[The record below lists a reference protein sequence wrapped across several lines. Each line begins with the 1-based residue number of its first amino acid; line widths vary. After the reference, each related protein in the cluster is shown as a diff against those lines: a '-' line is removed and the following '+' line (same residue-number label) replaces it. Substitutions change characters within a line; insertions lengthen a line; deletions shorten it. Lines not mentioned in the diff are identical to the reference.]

1 MTDQLLD
8 TAAQPADT
16 HQAGRALGIVAVFLG
31 VAALAAA
38 TFVLSYPAVHTFALQ
53 AGVSV
58 RLARF
63 YPGLVDVMLVVIL
76 AAVLSLRGAGLPSR
90 LLAWVALIL
99 LLAAAAGASALHADG
114 RRLPARAAEIT
125 AAVLPWLLVL
135 VAFAL
140 LLAMLRH
147 ARLRR
152 SRRRLSAADSYY
164 LPAGAARII
173 ERGVPEAPALNG
185 RERADIPPVSRP
197 VFPLD
202 SDRDAGLSIIPGLGQ
217 PFPAQDVTA
226 PADALEGGSPAQAM
240 EPDPAT
246 DSADADDMP
255 VFHRVRSSPTPP
267 PADDPSLDAGND
279 AG

>member
-1 MTDQLLD
+1 
-8 TAAQPADT
+8 
-16 HQAGRALGIVAVFLG
+16 
-31 VAALAAA
+31 
-38 TFVLSYPAVHTFALQ
+38 
-53 AGVSV
+53 
-58 RLARF
+58 
-63 YPGLVDVMLVVIL
+63 
-76 AAVLSLRGAGLPSR
+76 
-90 LLAWVALIL
+90 
-99 LLAAAAGASALHADG
+99 
-114 RRLPARAAEIT
+114 
-125 AAVLPWLLVL
+125 
-135 VAFAL
+135 
-140 LLAMLRH
+140 MLRH

-185 RERADIPPVSRP
+185 RERADIPPVSPP

-240 EPDPAT
+240 EPEPDWLVADSPTADTRQAPVARPQADPAGTGDALVVSGQPDPAT